1 MSLEATIAVNRFGLG
16 ATPGE
21 ILRMSANPKNWL
33 LDQISSL
40 ANAQITLA
48 SLGSSQEAYR
58 AFVEYNRMRRD
69 ERRAVQSPMPSQ
81 MAQGDAKQN
90 IARTARLGAQTIAD
104 EIEARISHAITTP
117 APFLERWAQFWSN
130 RLTMAAKN
138 LQTIFYA
145 GSYEREAI
153 RPHILGSFS
162 TLLKS
167 SALHAGMLVYLD
179 QVRSFGPN
187 APAAT
192 SPQRPRQRNF
202 GLNENLAREILELHT
217 LGPDGGYSQ
226 ADVTEFARALT
237 GWTLQVPRLSGGARG
252 DSELG
257 SVVFVDGLHEPG
269 ARTIMGTRFPQAGR
283 DQAFAILDW
292 LASQPQTARNVAQ
305 AVATHFVSDTPPTSL
320 VARLEQNFRATN
332 GDLKALAQ
340 TLVNSPEAWV
350 TTQGKF
356 KSPNDFLLST
366 LRASGTRDVSM
377 PALRATFE
385 QLGQTPFRAPSPK
398 GWPDTASHWAAP
410 DAILKRVDWSNL
422 AAEVIAQN
430 MSPMA
435 FAQSA
440 LGPSLTPQTS
450 TAISRAG
457 DARQGI
463 VLALMSPEFQR
474 R

>member
-1 MSLEATIAVNRFGLG
+1 MSLEATIATNRFGLG

-21 ILRMSANPKNWL
+21 IARASVNPKNWL
-33 LDQISSL
+33 LDQIRSPARTQVNDVDL
-40 ANAQITLA
+40 RT
-48 SLGSSQEAYR
+48 SQATYR
-58 AFVEYNRMRRD
+58 AFADYNRTKRD
-69 ERRAVQSPMPSQ
+69 AKRTIQSPMPDQISPDQ
-81 MAQGDAKQN
+81 MRRNLMLAAN
-90 IARTARLGAQTIAD
+90 LGAQTMAGEVD
-104 EIEARISHAITTP
+104 ARITHAITTP
-117 APFLERWAQFWSN
+117 APFLERWVQFWSN

-138 LQTIFYA
+138 LQTIMYA

-153 RPHILGSFS
+153 RPHVLGSFS
-162 TLLKS
+162 TLLKA

-187 APAAT
+187 APASNA
-192 SPQRPRQRNF
+192 PNRPRQRNL

-237 GWTLQVPRLSGGARG
+237 GWTLQVPRLSQVRGGTG
-252 DSELG
+252 DFG

-269 ARTIMGTRFPQAGR
+269 VRTIMGTSFPQLGR
-283 DQAFAILDW
+283 DQSLQILDW
-292 LASQPQTARNVAQ
+292 LARQPQTARNVAQ
-305 AVATHFVSDTPPTSL
+305 AVAVHFVSDNPSPSL

-332 GDLKALAQ
+332 GDLTALAQ
-340 TLVNSPEAWV
+340 TLINSPEAWV
-350 TTQGKF
+350 PTQGKF

-366 LRASGTRDVSM
+366 LRASGTRDVAM

-385 QLGQTPFRAPSPK
+385 QLGQAPFRAPSPK
-398 GWPDTASHWAAP
+398 GWPDTTSHWAAP
-410 DAILKRVDWSNL
+410 DAILKRVDWSHL

-430 MSPMA
+430 TTPMA

-440 LGPSLTPQTS
+440 LGSSLSPQTS